1 MQCNQSLAQ
10 KQCHSTYN
18 AGMTD
23 STSRLLGERVSQLRQ
38 LQSMTLEQLAAASGV
53 SRSMLSQIER
63 CKANPTLAVT
73 QRIAQTFGISIGELV
88 DDPNA
93 SASIDVVRGDDPGTV
108 FRADSECELRTLS
121 PLQLEKNIEFYVIT
135 LQPGAELASAAH
147 FEGTREMFSVSQG
160 AATVST
166 GNSEVALRSG
176 DTAHYRAD
184 IPHVIRC
191 EGDEALKGFLVVSY
205 R

>member
-1 MQCNQSLAQ
+1 
-10 KQCHSTYN
+10 
-18 AGMTD
+18 MTD
-23 STSRLLGERVSQLRQ
+23 ATSRLLGERVSQLRQ

-63 CKANPTLAVT
+63 GKANPTLAVT

-93 SASIDVVRGDDPGTV
+93 SNSIDVVRGNDPGTV

-121 PLQLEKNIEFYVIT
+121 PLQLEKNIEFYLIT
-135 LQPGAELASAAH
+135 LHPGAELASAAH
-147 FEGTREMFSVSQG
+147 FEGTREMFSVASG
-160 AATVST
+160 RATIT
-166 GNSEVALRSG
+166 AGNSNIALETG
-176 DTAHYRAD
+176 DTGHYRAD
-184 IPHVIRC
+184 LPHVIRC
-191 EGDEALKGFLVVSY
+191 ASSEPLTGYLVVSY

>member
-1 MQCNQSLAQ
+1 MS
-10 KQCHSTYN
+10 
-18 AGMTD
+18 D
-23 STSRLLGERVSQLRQ
+23 STSKLLGERVSQLRQ
-38 LQSMTLEQLAAASGV
+38 IQSLTLEQLATASGV

-63 CKANPTLAVT
+63 GRANPTLAVT

-93 SASIDVVRGDDPGTV
+93 AATIDVVRGDDPSTV

-121 PLQLEKNIEFYVIT
+121 PLQLEKNIEFYAIR
-135 LQPGAELASAAH
+135 LNPGGELTSAAH
-147 FEGTREMFSVSQG
+147 FEGTREMFTVTEGRGSVCSG
-160 AATVST
+160 H
-166 GNSEVALRSG
+166 SEFALNEG

-184 IPHVIRC
+184 LPHSIRC
-191 EGDEALKGFLVVSY
+191 ESEQPLRGYLVVSY

>member
-1 MQCNQSLAQ
+1 
-10 KQCHSTYN
+10 
-18 AGMTD
+18 MTD
-23 STSRLLGERVSQLRQ
+23 STSRLLGDRVSQLRQ

-63 CKANPTLAVT
+63 GKANPTLAVT

-121 PLQLEKNIEFYVIT
+121 PLQLEKNIEFYFIT

-160 AATVST
+160 SATVKT
-166 GNSEVALRSG
+166 GNSEVTLSLG

-184 IPHVIRC
+184 IPHSIRC
-191 EGDEALKGFLVVSY
+191 RGSKSLKGFLVVSY

>member
-1 MQCNQSLAQ
+1 
-10 KQCHSTYN
+10 
-18 AGMTD
+18 MTD

-93 SASIDVVRGDDPGTV
+93 STSIDVVRGDDPGTL
-108 FRADSECELRTLS
+108 FRADTECEIRTLS
-121 PLQLEKNIEFYVIT
+121 PLQLEKNIEFYRVN

-147 FEGTREMFSVSQG
+147 FEGTREMFSVAEGEALIIAGTSQI
-160 AATVST
+160 T
-166 GNSEVALRSG
+166 LRTG
-176 DTAHYRAD
+176 DTGHYRAD
-184 IPHVIRC
+184 LPHRIRC
-191 EGDEALKGFLVVSY
+191 AGSRPLTGYLVVSY

>member
-1 MQCNQSLAQ
+1 MSDQ
-10 KQCHSTYN
+10 
-18 AGMTD
+18 
-23 STSRLLGERVSQLRQ
+23 TSRLLGERVSQLRQ
-38 LQSMTLEQLAAASGV
+38 LQSMTLEQLATASGV

-63 CKANPTLAVT
+63 GKANPTLAVT

-93 SASIDVVRGDDPGTV
+93 GAAIDVVRGDDPGTL

-121 PLQLEKNIEFYVIT
+121 PLQLEKNIEFYAIT
-135 LQPGAELASAAH
+135 LQPGASLASAAH
-147 FEGTREMFSVSQG
+147 FEGTREML
-160 AATVST
+160 TVARGSARVRAGIT
-166 GNSEVALRSG
+166 DIGLREG

-184 IPHVIRC
+184 IPHEIVC
-191 EGDEALKGFLVVSY
+191 EGGEPLTAYLVVSY

>member
-1 MQCNQSLAQ
+1 MS
-10 KQCHSTYN
+10 
-18 AGMTD
+18 D
-23 STSRLLGERVSQLRQ
+23 STSRLLGERVSQFRQ

-63 CKANPTLAVT
+63 GRANPTLAVT

-93 SASIDVVRGDDPGTV
+93 GNRIDVVRGDDPATL
-108 FRADSECELRTLS
+108 FRGDADCELRTLS
-121 PLQLEKNIEFYVIT
+121 PLHLEKNIEFYAIR
-135 LQPGAELASAAH
+135 LEPGAVLASAAH
-147 FEGTREMFSVSQG
+147 FEGTREMFTVARGRALVS
-160 AATVST
+160 AAD
-166 GNSEVALRSG
+166 ALIELATG

-184 IPHVIRC
+184 VPHRIACDGNDVLQGYLI
-191 EGDEALKGFLVVSY
+191 VSY

>member
-1 MQCNQSLAQ
+1 
-10 KQCHSTYN
+10 
-18 AGMTD
+18 MTD

-93 SASIDVVRGDDPGTV
+93 SASIDVVRGD
-108 FRADSECELRTLS
+108 R
-121 PLQLEKNIEFYVIT
+121 
-135 LQPGAELASAAH
+135 
-147 FEGTREMFSVSQG
+147 
-160 AATVST
+160 
-166 GNSEVALRSG
+166 
-176 DTAHYRAD
+176 
-184 IPHVIRC
+184 
-191 EGDEALKGFLVVSY
+191 VV
-205 R
+205 

>member
-1 MQCNQSLAQ
+1 MS
-10 KQCHSTYN
+10 
-18 AGMTD
+18 D

-63 CKANPTLAVT
+63 GKANPTLAVT

-88 DDPNA
+88 DDPEAGNR
-93 SASIDVVRGDDPGTV
+93 IDVVRGNDPGTL
-108 FRADSECELRTLS
+108 FRADGECELRTLS
-121 PLQLEKNIEFYVIT
+121 PLQLEKNIEFYAIS
-135 LQPGAELASAAH
+135 LQPGAELSSAAH
-147 FEGTREMFSVSQG
+147 FEGTREMFSVAQG
-160 AATVST
+160 GARVRAGTSDIRLAA
-166 GNSEVALRSG
+166 G

-184 IPHVIRC
+184 VPHCIRC
-191 EGDEALKGFLVVSY
+191 EGDAPLEGYLVVSY